1 MLGIGTMTSASLL
14 AAMGTAGGAPTAG
27 GTASASEHENPTA
40 RKAAEEFEAFF
51 VAQVFNAMSA
61 GLETNGPFGGGP
73 AEGPYRSMLNQEY
86 AKAIAGTGGLGI
98 ADQVYSEI
106 IRYQEA
112 NS

>member
-1 MLGIGTMTSASLL
+1 MLGIGSMPAASLF
-14 AAMGTAGGAPTAG
+14 AATAAADSGASTKG
-27 GTASASEHENPTA
+27 HENPTA

-61 GLETNGPFGGGP
+61 GLKSDGPFGGGP

-98 ADQVYSEI
+98 ANQVYNEI